1 MSKKENFVFYIF
13 VRVSVPQ
20 KMCCKVEQSKLA
32 LQKFKSSQLKGRDL
46 IH

>member
-1 MSKKENFVFYIF
+1 MRKKENFVFYIF

-32 LQKFKSSQLKGRDL
+32 LQKVNLANERAE
-46 IH
+46 I